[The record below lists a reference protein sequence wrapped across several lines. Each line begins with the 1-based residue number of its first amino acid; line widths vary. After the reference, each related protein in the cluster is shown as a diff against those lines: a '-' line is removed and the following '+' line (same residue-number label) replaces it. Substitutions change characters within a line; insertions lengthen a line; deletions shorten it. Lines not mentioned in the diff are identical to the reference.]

1 MVRGLPNQ
9 PPFFREVIIMA
20 IHEILILII
29 ATVGTI
35 LIPVGYDIA
44 SYSRRINSTIGH
56 GVICIIFGTI
66 CSIVAIAGWI
76 NLLIY

>member
-29 ATVGTI
+29 ATIGII

-44 SYSRRINSTIGH
+44 SYSRRTNNTIGH
-56 GVICIIFGTI
+56 GVVCIIYGTI
-66 CSIVAIAGWI
+66 CSIVAIAGYVNI
-76 NLLIY
+76 LFY

>member
-29 ATVGTI
+29 ATIGTI

-44 SYSRRINSTIGH
+44 SHSRRVNSTIGH
-56 GVICIIFGTI
+56 GVVCIIYGTI
-66 CSIVAIAGWI
+66 CAIVAIAGWI
-76 NLLIY
+76 NLII